1 MYWRLVKSENQ
12 EINKTKV
19 NLLGYGS
26 LTNTV
31 FAFVVVI
38 CAYFIEDCVRLLQA
52 KSEHLS
58 SRKIILFSV
67 SLICIYLYHAFKYLL
82 FNLKRNNIPKFRK
95 RFLDKLRTFKEV
107 YLKTMIYRQHL
118 NQMNVLADFAYILY
132 RNRQRTK

>member
-26 LTNTV
+26 LTKTV

-52 KSEHLS
+52 KSEYLS
-58 SRKIILFSV
+58 SRKIILFS
-67 SLICIYLYHAFKYLL
+67 LL
-82 FNLKRNNIPKFRK
+82 
-95 RFLDKLRTFKEV
+95 
-107 YLKTMIYRQHL
+107 
-118 NQMNVLADFAYILY
+118 
-132 RNRQRTK
+132 